1 MSKMNFENRTDIVR
15 DVHTKAV
22 LSTDKAGYIM
32 AKKRKED
39 QERYIRLEKD
49 VKNLKTDISDIKTLL
64 HELLNRGST

>member
-1 MSKMNFENRTDIVR
+1 
-15 DVHTKAV
+15 
-22 LSTDKAGYIM
+22 M

-64 HELLNRGST
+64 QELLNRGST